1 MTGRVYVCIY
11 VCMETCSPRIA
22 LVSMILLLRAHL
34 QAQAATKADSLKADI
49 PVGQA
54 IVLIVISP

>member
-11 VCMETCSPRIA
+11 VCMETCSQRIA
-22 LVSMILLLRAHL
+22 LVSMILLVRAYL
-34 QAQAATKADSLKADI
+34 QTQAAAKADSLKADI

>member
-1 MTGRVYVCIY
+1 MY
-11 VCMETCSPRIA
+11 VCMETCSQRIA
-22 LVSMILLLRAHL
+22 LVSMILLVRAHL
-34 QAQAATKADSLKADI
+34 QAQAAAKADSLKADI